1 IVVRNA
7 LQRLTGFS
15 PCRQTTFDDKSVEAA
30 ISKLQRHPGAGRF
43 AYSSTVKINVL
54 VPGNVLQ
61 FFHQVIGLEPHGS
74 LDARRGRIVV
84 TMTAHIHDQDV
95 TAVVRCQLLGQI
107 LDLYAGNYAINLV
120 LAIQPD
126 TVADVDN
133 GRDEK
138 NLSESMTGG
147 LKSAS
152 NGGKEIMKQVTD
164 RSISRDVETNSNDCQ
179 PKKNEQRH

>member
-1 IVVRNA
+1 
-7 LQRLTGFS
+7 
-15 PCRQTTFDDKSVEAA
+15 
-30 ISKLQRHPGAGRF
+30 
-43 AYSSTVKINVL
+43 
-54 VPGNVLQ
+54 
-61 FFHQVIGLEPHGS
+61 
-74 LDARRGRIVV
+74 IVV

-164 RSISRDVETNSNDCQ
+164 RSISRDVETHSNDVQ
-179 PKKNEQRH
+179 PKKIEQRHSHASGKRRGHGVESGNKLGEQQSELAPLVERLCGTQDAAFGIDGKSAEDRQQAPAHPPTQDK